1 MQKDSRVIKT
11 SAPPVSQIN
20 AEYVTQV
27 SYDYFISISQTCL
40 CINVCVFSLKLS
52 NKYWAPHVKSKLPF
66 DPQVRLWALILL
78 SFSLH
83 DVTLQNK
90 YRDYS
95 KYIDPEDMLL
105 YAGVTLVLCMHG
117 QSCVFNLL
125 KLYSGCGLWMLNI
138 SHFQVVEDIYQNE
151 ILKSK

>member
-66 DPQVRLWALILL
+66 DPQVRL
-78 SFSLH
+78 
-83 DVTLQNK
+83 
-90 YRDYS
+90 
-95 KYIDPEDMLL
+95 
-105 YAGVTLVLCMHG
+105 
-117 QSCVFNLL
+117 
-125 KLYSGCGLWMLNI
+125 
-138 SHFQVVEDIYQNE
+138 
-151 ILKSK
+151 